1 MARALLAALQMCD
14 VKADVASHLQT
25 RDGTGDAQIQAEKQA
40 AASVEIDALIQK
52 GRQAGWRFWITYHNY
67 YKAPDLIGPAVARA
81 LQIPYLLVEATRA
94 RKRLSGPWADY
105 AKAAEAASDAAAV
118 IFYLTLRDKE
128 ALRNYAATDQKLI
141 HLRPFLPR
149 ENLPPIG
156 RKERSMLSVG
166 MFRKGDKLASY
177 EIIAETLAKLQTP
190 DWHLEIA
197 GDGPARAEVEALF
210 APFSNKI
217 SFLGALSAQDLQD
230 AYARAKI
237 LFWPGVNEAFGMTYL
252 EAQAAG
258 MAVVAQNR
266 PGVRDVLAPG
276 ADYPSPEAG
285 SGALAARL
293 DMLLE
298 MPKLTMHLGAAARA
312 HVGAHHL
319 LGSARTTLRTA
330 IDEILI

>member
-1 MARALLAALQMCD
+1 MARALLTALQMCD
-14 VKADVASHLQT
+14 VKADVASLLQT
-25 RDGTGDAQIQAEKQA
+25 RDGTGDAQVQAEKQT
-40 AASVEIDALIQK
+40 AASVEIDTLIPK

-81 LQIPYLLVEATRA
+81 LNIPYLLVEATRA

-105 AKAAEAASDAAAV
+105 AQAAEAASDAATV
-118 IFYLTLRDKE
+118 MFYLTARDEE
-128 ALRNYAATDQKLI
+128 ALRDYAATGQKLI

-149 ENLPPIG
+149 EDLPLVG

-177 EIIAETLAKLQTP
+177 RIIADTLAKLQTP
-190 DWHLEIA
+190 DWRLEIA
-197 GDGPARAEVEALF
+197 GDGPVRAEVEALF
-210 APFSNKI
+210 APFGDKVAL
-217 SFLGALSAQDLQD
+217 LGALSAQGLQD
-230 AYARAKI
+230 AYARAAI

-258 MAVVAQNR
+258 MAVVAQDR

-285 SGALAARL
+285 SDALAARL

-312 HVGAHHL
+312 HIGTHHL
-319 LGSARTTLRTA
+319 LSAAKATLETA